1 MQPEPIRL
9 LHFAD
14 LHIGIENYG
23 RLDPSTGVNSRV
35 RDFLDRLDEVVTFA
49 LENEADLVVF
59 AGDAY
64 KTRDPSPTYQ
74 RAFAQR
80 VKRLVDAGVPVVLL
94 VGNHDLPVMPQRA
107 STVDIF
113 HTLAVPNVYVGREE
127 GVLRIQTR
135 RGPVQVA
142 VVPFPIRTRL
152 LAHEEFRGRSLP
164 ELDAALQEIVTGNIG
179 ALARQIDPEVPA
191 VLVAHLSVAG
201 ATYGSERGV
210 MIGRDTVILLSAL
223 TDPVWDYVALG
234 HIHKHQ
240 SLHNGYPP
248 VVYSG
253 SLERIDF
260 GEEREPKGFC
270 WVQLRRRE
278 TTWRFVE
285 VNARPFVTIEADLRE
300 AENPLAILRDAVGR
314 RDIRDAV
321 VRVILRM
328 RPEQEKQVRE
338 ADVRRLLEGAAFV
351 AGIRFEV
358 ERKARLRLGT
368 VRPEELTPMQLL
380 ERYLEAKDV
389 PPHRRRELMEAA
401 EKIFGEPAA
410 P

>member
-1 MQPEPIRL
+1 MRPEPIRL

-94 VGNHDLPVMPQRA
+94 VGNHDLPLMPQRA

-152 LAHEEFRGRSLP
+152 LAHEEYRGRSLP
-164 ELDAALQEIVTGNIG
+164 ELDAALQEIVNGNIG

-234 HIHKHQ
+234 HIHRHQ

-260 GEEREPKGFC
+260 GEEKEPKGFC

-300 AENPLAILRDAVGR
+300 TENPLATLRDAVGR
-314 RDIRDAV
+314 RDIRGAV
-321 VRVILRM
+321 VRVILRLH
-328 RPEQEKQVRE
+328 PEQEKQVRE

-368 VRPEELTPMQLL
+368 VRPEELAPMQLL
-380 ERYLEAKDV
+380 ERYLEAKEV
-389 PPHRRRELMEAA
+389 PPDHRRELMEAA
-401 EKIFGEPAA
+401 EEIFGEPAA
-410 P
+410 L

>member
-1 MQPEPIRL
+1 MPNEPIRL

-35 RDFLDRLDEVVTFA
+35 RDFLDRLDDVVAFA

-64 KTRDPSPTYQ
+64 KTRDPNPTYQ
-74 RAFAQR
+74 RAFARR
-80 VKRLVDAGVPVVLL
+80 VKQLADAGIPVVLL
-94 VGNHDLPVMPQRA
+94 VGNHDLPTMPQRA

-127 GVLRIQTR
+127 GIFRIQTR

-152 LAHEEFRGRSLP
+152 LAHEEFRGLSLP
-164 ELDAALQEIVTGNIG
+164 DLDAALQKIVTKNIE

-191 VLVAHLSVAG
+191 VLAAHVSVSG
-201 ATYGSERGV
+201 ATYGSERSV
-210 MIGRDTVILLSAL
+210 MIGRDTVVLLSAL

-240 SLHNGYPP
+240 SLHDGYPP

-270 WVQLRRRE
+270 WVQLRRKE

-285 VNARPFVTIEADLRE
+285 VRARPFVTVEADLRE
-300 AENPLAILRDAVGR
+300 ASDPLAALREAVGR
-314 RDIRDAV
+314 HDVRDAV
-321 VRVILRM
+321 VRVILRL

-338 ADVRRLLEGAAFV
+338 ADVRRMLEGAAFV
-351 AGIRFEV
+351 AAIRSEV

-380 ERYLEAKDV
+380 ERYLEAKQV
-389 PPHRRRELMEAA
+389 PPDRRRELMETAR
-401 EKIFGEPAA
+401 EIFGEAA
-410 P
+410 

>member
-1 MQPEPIRL
+1 MPAEPIRL

-35 RDFLDRLDEVVTFA
+35 RDFLDRLDEVVAYA

-64 KTRDPSPTYQ
+64 KTRDPNPTYQ
-74 RAFAQR
+74 RAFARR
-80 VKRLVDAGVPVVLL
+80 VKQLADAGIPVVLL
-94 VGNHDLPVMPQRA
+94 VGNHDLPTMPQRA

-127 GVLRIQTR
+127 GIFRIQTR

-152 LAHEEFRGRSLP
+152 LAHEEFRGLSLP
-164 ELDAALQEIVTGNIG
+164 DLDAALQKIVTDNIG
-179 ALARQIDPEVPA
+179 ALARQIDPEIPA
-191 VLVAHLSVAG
+191 VLVAHLSVSG
-201 ATYGSERGV
+201 ATYGSERSV
-210 MIGRDTVILLSAL
+210 MIGRDTVVLLSAL

-240 SLHNGYPP
+240 SLHDGYPP

-270 WVQLRRRE
+270 WVQLRRGG

-285 VNARPFVTIEADLRE
+285 VKARPFVTVEADLRE
-300 AENPLAILRDAVGR
+300 ASDPLSALREIIGR
-314 RDIRDAV
+314 RDVRDAV
-321 VRVILRM
+321 VRVILRL

-338 ADVRRLLEGAAFV
+338 ADVRRMLEGAAFV
-351 AGIRFEV
+351 AAVRSEV

-380 ERYLEAKDV
+380 ERYLEAKEV
-389 PPHRRRELMEAA
+389 PPDRRRELMEAA
-401 EKIFGEPAA
+401 QEIFGATV
-410 P
+410 

>member
-1 MQPEPIRL
+1 MPKEPIRL

-35 RDFLDRLDEVVTFA
+35 RDFLDRLDEVVAYA

-64 KTRDPSPTYQ
+64 KTRDPNPTYQ
-74 RAFAQR
+74 RAFARR
-80 VKRLVDAGVPVVLL
+80 VKQLVDAGVPVVLL
-94 VGNHDLPVMPQRA
+94 VGNHDLPTMPQRA

-113 HTLAVPNVYVGREE
+113 QTLAVPNVYVGREE
-127 GVLRIQTR
+127 GVFRIQTR

-152 LAHEEFRGRSLP
+152 LAHEEFRGLSLP
-164 ELDAALQEIVTGNIG
+164 DLDAALQKIVTDNIG

-191 VLVAHLSVAG
+191 VLTAHLSVSG

-240 SLHNGYPP
+240 SLHNGHPP
-248 VVYSG
+248 VVYAG

-270 WVQLRRRE
+270 WVQLRRGE

-285 VNARPFVTIEADLRE
+285 VKARPFVTIEADLRE
-300 AENPLAILRDAVGR
+300 AGDPLAMLREAVAR
-314 RDIRDAV
+314 YDFRNAV
-321 VRVILRM
+321 VRVILRL

-351 AGIRFEV
+351 AGIRSEV

-368 VRPEELTPMQLL
+368 MRPEELTPIQLL
-380 ERYLEAKDV
+380 ERYLEVKAV
-389 PPHRRRELMEAA
+389 PQDRRQELIEAA
-401 EKIFGEPAA
+401 REIFSGGE
-410 P
+410 